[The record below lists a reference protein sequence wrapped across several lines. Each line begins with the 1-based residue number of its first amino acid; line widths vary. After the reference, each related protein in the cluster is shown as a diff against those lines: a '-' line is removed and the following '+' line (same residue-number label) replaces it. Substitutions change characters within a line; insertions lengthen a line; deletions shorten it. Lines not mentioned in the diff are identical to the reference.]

1 MEYSFGYILN
11 KKYVFIKYLN
21 SGAFSD
27 VWLLYDFKND
37 EYCVAKI
44 INREDIE
51 TGKNETK
58 ILRKLKKL
66 INLQSE
72 SINNQNILLFKE
84 IIEKKSEIIIIED
97 YQDMN
102 LKDLIYDYTLSSD
115 EKKIIIELLKQQIKP
130 ILDFLKKNK
139 ILHTDIKPEN
149 IFLKHKKINSD
160 EIEIYE
166 YLIEEIKNLKCKQ
179 NEKIK
184 EIKKLIVKYKEED
197 QYSDSSSYY
206 DSDYETD
213 SDILSDYDV
222 EEEIKDFLD
231 EKVNDYLNK
240 NSEEKEDKKTIN
252 FDLKETVFSIGD
264 FGNAIDYSEVKE
276 FNKIKSQHYHDLQ
289 TRYYR
294 HPNIIMRSFDILD
307 SDYFAFELTLKEVEN
322 QSVFIDP
329 IKSFKHT
336 TDQEHLRLLINSGL
350 KINCTKGRKSELF
363 FNYDPLT
370 KKYYLNQ

>member
-66 INLQSE
+66 IVLQSE
-72 SINNQNILLFKE
+72 GINTQNILLFKE

-102 LKDLIYDYTLSSD
+102 LKDLIYDYTLSNN
-115 EKKIIIELLKQQIKP
+115 EKKIIIDLLKQQIKP

-166 YLIEEIKNLKCKQ
+166 YFIEEIKNLKCKP

-197 QYSDSSSYY
+197 QDSDSSSYY

-231 EKVNDYLNK
+231 EKVNNYLNK

-294 HPNIIMRSFDILD
+294 HPNIIMRSNDILD

-329 IKSFKHT
+329 VKSFK
-336 TDQEHLRLLINSGL
+336 RIKN
-350 KINCTKGRKSELF
+350 I
-363 FNYDPLT
+363 
-370 KKYYLNQ
+370 